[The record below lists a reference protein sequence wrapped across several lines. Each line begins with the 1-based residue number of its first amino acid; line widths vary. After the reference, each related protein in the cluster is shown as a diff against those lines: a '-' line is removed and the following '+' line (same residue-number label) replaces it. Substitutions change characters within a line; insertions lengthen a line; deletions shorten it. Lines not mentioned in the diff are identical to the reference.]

1 MRIKSVC
8 IYCGSSLGNRPEY
21 AEQAANLARM
31 LVRNGIS
38 IVYGGARVG
47 IMGVIADTALAEGG
61 KVLGVIPRSLVEKEV
76 AHQGLSKLHVVE
88 SMHERKALMAE
99 LSDGFIALPG
109 GMGTLDELFEVLTWA
124 QLGFHSKPCG
134 VLNVSSYYDQLLSFI
149 SMASSEGY
157 IRPQHR
163 DMLIVSDNPEELIA
177 LFEAYRPPAVKKW
190 ISKGEI

>member
-21 AEQAANLARM
+21 AEQAAVLSRT

-47 IMGVIADTALAEGG
+47 IMGIIADTALAEGG
-61 KVLGVIPRSLVEKEV
+61 KVVGVIPRALVEKEV

-163 DMLIVSDNPEELIA
+163 DMLIVSDSPDELIA
-177 LFEAYRPPAVKKW
+177 LFESYRPPEVKKW
-190 ISKGEI
+190 ISKGET

>member
-21 AEQAANLARM
+21 AEQAAVLSRT

-47 IMGVIADTALAEGG
+47 IMGVIADTTLAEGG
-61 KVLGVIPRSLVEKEV
+61 KVVGVIPRALVEKEV

-163 DMLIVSDNPEELIA
+163 DMLIVSDSPDELIA
-177 LFEAYRPPAVKKW
+177 LFESYRPPEVKKW
-190 ISKGEI
+190 ISKGET